1 MSLYQLTEELTAL
14 LNMADTEMSED
25 IEAAMHEHT
34 ALIAE
39 AFDSKADGY
48 AALIRT
54 CETRANARYEESQRL
69 TKLAQADEALATRL
83 RKALLEAMQATGRKK
98 VQTERFSLSVAQNGG
113 KTPVV
118 VTDEDAL
125 PAQFKVPVWSERVD
139 RDAIR
144 DALERGETVEG
155 ATLQPRGFRLNLR

>member
-25 IEAAMHEHT
+25 IDAAMKEHT
-34 ALIAE
+34 ALLIE
-39 AFDSKADGY
+39 AFDAKADNY

-54 CETRANARYEESQRL
+54 CETRASARYEESQRL
-69 TKLAQADEALATRL
+69 NKLAQADEALAMRL
-83 RKALLEAMQATGRKK
+83 RMALLEAMQATGRKK
-98 VQTERFSLSVAQNGG
+98 VQTERFALTVAQNGG
-113 KTPVV
+113 KQPVV

-125 PAQFKVPVWSERVD
+125 PAEFRVPVWSEKID

-144 DALERGETVEG
+144 EALERGDTVEG
-155 ATLQPRGFRLNLR
+155 AVLQPRGFRLNLK